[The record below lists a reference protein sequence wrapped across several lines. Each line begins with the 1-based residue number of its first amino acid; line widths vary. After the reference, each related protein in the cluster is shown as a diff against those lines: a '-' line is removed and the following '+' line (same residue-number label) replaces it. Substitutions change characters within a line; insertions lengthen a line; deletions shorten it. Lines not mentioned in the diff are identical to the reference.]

1 MSQRQEVN
9 LYLAELRPKI
19 DYLSPMTVARGAVTL
34 LLVLLLIACFDLY
47 QNYQLSH
54 EIVEREASIAQLNQQ
69 IADVKKQIPK
79 SQGLKLDREI
89 HGLGIEIQRREAI
102 SRLIDG
108 QSIGNTHGFSEQ
120 LTALGENASDK
131 ISLTEFGF
139 WVGGDVISMEGK
151 TRTPESVPS
160 YVDRLRQSE
169 SFSDSVFGP
178 MKIARVKTQSLL
190 NFSLNQDNH
199 NGESHE

>member
-1 MSQRQEVN
+1 MNQRQEVN
-9 LYLAELRPKI
+9 LYLDELRPKI
-19 DYLSPMTVARGAVTL
+19 DYLSPTMVARGAVTL

-47 QNYQLSH
+47 QNYQLNH
-54 EIVEREASIAQLNQQ
+54 DITEREASIAQLNKK
-69 IADVKKQIPK
+69 IGEVKKKIPK
-79 SQGLKLDREI
+79 SQGIKLDREI

-120 LTALGENASDK
+120 LTALGENSSDK

-139 WVGGDVISMEGK
+139 LVGGDVISMKGQ
-151 TRTPESVPS
+151 TRTAQSVPS

-178 MKIARVKTQSLL
+178 MAIARVKKQTLL
-190 NFSLNQDNH
+190 DFSLNQDNQ